1 MPNHLLHKGF
11 LAQREKNQVLNFVNS
26 LRFEGT
32 LTNHHLKE
40 LVGKINGFSQMFD
53 LSQNEVSSKISNYQ
67 GGGAPVRSDL
77 PKVFYNIAGKICKE
91 VRIPNKNS
99 FLQIVDMDEGGT
111 IAAHYDAAFDN
122 LINYKCNISVLSE
135 PYLFSIEKEEIGIS
149 ETDLYCFE
157 ASLYKHWTPEP
168 FKSRRVL
175 LSFGFMLEYEE
186 LGRVESD
193 PRIRLSQRIQ
203 RVFQNK

>member
-1 MPNHLLHKGF
+1 MSKHSLHKAF
-11 LAQREKNQVLNFVNS
+11 LAQREKNQILNFVNS

-40 LVGKINGFSQMFD
+40 LVGKINGFSCMFD
-53 LSQNEVSSKISNYQ
+53 LSQSEISGKISSYQ
-67 GGGAPVRSDL
+67 GGGAPVGKNL
-77 PKVFYNIAGKICKE
+77 PKIFHDLADRICNE
-91 VRIPNKNS
+91 VGIPNKNS

-111 IAAHYDAAFDN
+111 IAAHYDAAFNN
-122 LINYKCNISVLSE
+122 LINYKCNVSVLSE
-135 PYLFSIEKEEIGIS
+135 PYLFSIEKETIS
-149 ETDLYCFE
+149 VEETDLYCFE
-157 ASLYKHWTPEP
+157 ASLYKHWTPSP

-186 LGRVESD
+186 LGREESD

-203 RVFQNK
+203 RIFQDK

>member
-1 MPNHLLHKGF
+1 MSNYSLHKGF
-11 LAQREKNQVLNFVNS
+11 LAQRERNQVLNFVDS

-40 LVGKINGFSQMFD
+40 LVGKINGFSCMFD
-53 LSQNEVSSKISNYQ
+53 LSQNEISSKISNYQ
-67 GGGAPVRSDL
+67 GGGAPVRNDL
-77 PKVFYNIAGKICKE
+77 SKVFYAIADRICKE
-91 VRIPNKNS
+91 VGIPNKNS